1 MDNLPRLTINLK
13 LIEEQEEQEEIEEI
27 VDQLILETIHY
38 HLFQDLTPLATLP
51 V

>member
-13 LIEEQEEQEEIEEI
+13 LIEEQEEIEEI

-38 HLFQDLTPLATLP
+38 HLFQDLMPLETLP